1 MAGSDPGPAGP
12 ESALPTDDEVRWEG
26 RPVLARVV
34 RATVFAGPLLVSLV
48 VTGLLS
54 RAFPAPAETWPRVG
68 WWIGLLLLATGTV
81 WAADRA
87 LRRLVPLVALLEMS
101 VLFPGRAPSRFSV
114 ARQTGSTR
122 QLEELVE
129 AARQS
134 DENTEPVIA
143 ASRILALVGALRA
156 HDKATRG
163 HSERVRVLTDMVA
176 EELGLSQ
183 GERDRLRWAALLH
196 DIGKLDVPAKILNKA
211 GRPTEREWER
221 LKRHPAVGQEL
232 AAPLLTWLGAS
243 APVIIQHH
251 ERWDGLGYP
260 NGLAGEQ
267 ICLGARIVSVAD
279 AFEVMTA
286 ARSYKKAMSRSE
298 ALREMTRMSGS
309 QFDPAAVRALL
320 SISAPRL
327 RWAVGPWA
335 WLAQLPVIGT
345 APTLAGSV
353 GSVAGQ
359 TAAGVGAVTL
369 GTAVGLTSLPAS
381 TPLDDL
387 PARVFHLGPS
397 GPQAPAGP
405 YAQASPTASPTRPA
419 GPTDLPSPTRTS
431 VPVAAPRPAAAPASL
446 TPQRSR
452 PVSVAAGGVAA
463 PTASP
468 SPSATASPSPT
479 ATTDR
484 RGGRPTASPS
494 PSPSP
499 SPSAS
504 PTPLPSATKKGRPA
518 RQ

>member
-1 MAGSDPGPAGP
+1 MGGSEPGPAGSR
-12 ESALPTDDEVRWEG
+12 SAPPTEDEVRWEG

-34 RATVFAGPLLVSLV
+34 RATVFAGPLLVSLL

-54 RAFPAPAETWPRVG
+54 RLLPAPAETWPRVG
-68 WWIGLLLLATGTV
+68 WWVGLLLLATGTV

-122 QLEELVE
+122 QLEELVA

-156 HDKATRG
+156 HDRATRG
-163 HSERVRVLTDMVA
+163 HSERVRVLTDMIA
-176 EELGLSQ
+176 DELGLSQ

-196 DIGKLDVPAKILNKA
+196 DIGKLDVPARILNKA

-286 ARSYKKAMSRSE
+286 ARSYKRAMSRSE

-353 GSVAGQ
+353 AGQ

-387 PARVFHLGPS
+387 PARVFNLGPA
-397 GPQAPAGP
+397 GPQVPAGP
-405 YAQASPTASPTRPA
+405 YAKASPSPA
-419 GPTDLPSPTRTS
+419 GSRSPGPSALPSPTRTS
-431 VPVAAPRPAAAPASL
+431 LPVAAPRPAAAAPSL
-446 TPQRSR
+446 SPGRSQ
-452 PVSVAAGGVAA
+452 PVAVAAGVPGA
-463 PTASP
+463 TAGP
-468 SPSATASPSPT
+468 SPSATVTPGATPT
-479 ATTDR
+479 PDR
-484 RGGRPTASPS
+484 RGGRPTVSPSASPSASPS

-499 SPSAS
+499 L
-504 PTPLPSATKKGRPA
+504 PTPTKKGRPT